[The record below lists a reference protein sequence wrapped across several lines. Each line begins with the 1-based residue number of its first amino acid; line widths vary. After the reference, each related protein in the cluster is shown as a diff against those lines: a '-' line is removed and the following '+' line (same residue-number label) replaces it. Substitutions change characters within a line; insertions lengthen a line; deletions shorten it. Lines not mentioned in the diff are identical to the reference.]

1 MLRTD
6 SKPNPLDALE
16 PPRHNVGV
24 ELWEFV
30 RDNKKFWM
38 IPILAVF
45 LIFGLLMLLGGS
57 AAAPFIYTLF

>member
-1 MLRTD
+1 V
-6 SKPNPLDALE
+6 SSHV
-16 PPRHNVGV
+16 PPKRPDTLQSPRQSVLG

-45 LIFGLLMLLGGS
+45 VIFGLLMLIGGT

>member
-1 MLRTD
+1 MPSNAPPKHPDMLQSSRQG
-6 SKPNPLDALE
+6 LL
-16 PPRHNVGV
+16 G

-45 LIFGLLMLLGGS
+45 VIFGLLMLLGGT

>member
-1 MLRTD
+1 VSSHVPPKHPD
-6 SKPNPLDALE
+6 PLE
-16 PPRHNVGV
+16 SPRQNLLG

-45 LIFGLLMLLGGS
+45 VIFGLLMLIGGT